1 MTSIISNPTENI
13 VECCDLTVV
22 RDSKEILCEATCCVP
37 RNSLTFLVGENGSG
51 KTTLVKTI
59 LGLLPKH
66 SGDIAI
72 YSEKGKDS
80 NMVAGYVPQGI
91 TFPKQL
97 QMTVTEY
104 LRYSSQVK
112 MEDIEGVLNRVDFPQ
127 THSEHTIN
135 QLSGGQQQKLLLAAE
150 LARSPEVLFLD
161 EPLSNVD
168 DSSEKHILDV
178 ILEIKNSGVTIVI
191 ITHDWQMV
199 SKYADHVICL
209 NKNFACDQ
217 QASCVC
223 KNSLSTVNI
232 KQIQKLTPDP
242 ETTHDGYCYID
253 NI

>member
-1 MTSIISNPTENI
+1 MTSIVSNPTENI

-66 SGDIAI
+66 SGDITI
-72 YSEKGKDS
+72 YSEKGKNSD
-80 NMVAGYVPQGI
+80 MVAGYVPQGI

-112 MEDIEGVLNRVDFPQ
+112 TEDIESVLSRVDFPQ

-161 EPLSNVD
+161 EPISNVE
-168 DSSEKHILDV
+168 DSSE
-178 ILEIKNSGVTIVI
+178 
-191 ITHDWQMV
+191 
-199 SKYADHVICL
+199 
-209 NKNFACDQ
+209 
-217 QASCVC
+217 
-223 KNSLSTVNI
+223 
-232 KQIQKLTPDP
+232 
-242 ETTHDGYCYID
+242 
-253 NI
+253 